1 MKRQSEIRK
10 NQSNEEEKA
19 KGKVFQAQKHN
30 VPVPETK
37 LNWQRSETRME
48 TERDRNGNFST
59 IPDHHRRSFSSTKE
73 GNEKKK

>member
-59 IPDHHRRSFSSTKE
+59 IPDQPQALIQQHKGGE
-73 GNEKKK
+73 